1 MDVFGAPKVGSAAA
15 IGSRYGNI
23 SGTSTDIIYPV
34 SKLVN
39 GQFQEG
45 RTVEFN
51 WKSDKHRHWHPRS
64 TRLVHELQF
73 KFGEVDETC
82 AAVTTGQDGC
92 VQGRGP
98 GPEQGAHDLGHAEF
112 RRADRCRADR
122 AGGRDHEEER

>member
-64 TRLVHELQF
+64 TRLVHEFQF
-73 KFGEVDETC
+73 KFGGRR
-82 AAVTTGQDGC
+82 TTPGSVPSAQDAIF
-92 VQGRGP
+92 P
-98 GPEQGAHDLGHAEF
+98 GVKVWTPVAWAPAPRPGA
-112 RRADRCRADR
+112 
-122 AGGRDHEEER
+122 

>member
-51 WKSDKHRHWHPRS
+51 WKSDKHRHWHPRRS
-64 TRLVHELQF
+64 
-73 KFGEVDETC
+73 
-82 AAVTTGQDGC
+82 
-92 VQGRGP
+92 
-98 GPEQGAHDLGHAEF
+98 
-112 RRADRCRADR
+112 RRPRQT
-122 AGGRDHEEER
+122 